1 MSSFV
6 TDRDMGAR
14 HRARAHSIQI
24 MKVEEIAASKCR
36 RPAVKQFHVSD
47 ILLQLLEG
55 GSSLVQCRFAL
66 QAKIGR
72 KLNFCGWVYNY
83 VTS

>member
-1 MSSFV
+1 MSSVV

-36 RPAVKQFHVSD
+36 RPAVKQFHVSGVT
-47 ILLQLLEG
+47 LQWPVGPIQDGAGKG
-55 GSSLVQCRFAL
+55 GSSLV
-66 QAKIGR
+66 
-72 KLNFCGWVYNY
+72 
-83 VTS
+83 